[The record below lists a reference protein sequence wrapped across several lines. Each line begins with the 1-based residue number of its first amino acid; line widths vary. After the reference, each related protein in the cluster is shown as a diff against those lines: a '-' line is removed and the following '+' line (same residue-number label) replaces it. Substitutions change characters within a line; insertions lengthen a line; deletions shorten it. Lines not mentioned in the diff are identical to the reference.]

1 MATVLIID
9 CYVEGDGSENY
20 RRLMPDRTIDAWRP
34 DLEAPPQS
42 PDQYDAI
49 MITGSAACVTAPEPW
64 MDLVMAFLQSAAA
77 LRVPVLG
84 ICFGHQI
91 LAAAVFGV
99 DAVRKSRTPEIG
111 WYRVQSVV
119 HNPPIF
125 DGLDS
130 SFTAFMSHFDEVE
143 PRDGMTVLAQTD
155 RCSVASYR
163 VDGYP
168 MWGVQFHPEM
178 AQQEAEELVVLRIT
192 GRPDLGFD
200 VDATLSASRDSTAL
214 AQRLFANFFAAS

>member
-20 RRLMPDRTIDAWRP
+20 RRLMPDRDIDAWRP
-34 DLEAPPQS
+34 DQEPPPGS
-42 PDQYDAI
+42 PDAYEAI
-49 MITGSAACVTAPEPW
+49 MITGSAACVTAPESW
-64 MDLVMAFLQSAAA
+64 MGPVMGFLQDAAA
-77 LRVPVLG
+77 LKVPVLG

-99 DAVRKSRTPEIG
+99 DTVRKSPTPEIG
-111 WYRVQSVV
+111 WYRVQAGAD
-119 HNPPIF
+119 HTPIF
-125 DGLDS
+125 DGFDP
-130 SFTAFMSHFDEVE
+130 SFTAFMSHFDEVQ

-155 RCSVASYR
+155 RCSVASYK
-163 VDGYP
+163 VDGHP

-178 AQQEAEELVVLRIT
+178 AQKEAEDLVVLRIT

-200 VDATLSASRDSTAL
+200 IGETLSASRDSTAL
-214 AQRLFANFFAAS
+214 AQRLFTNFFAAS

>member
-1 MATVLIID
+1 
-9 CYVEGDGSENY
+9 
-20 RRLMPDRTIDAWRP
+20 
-34 DLEAPPQS
+34 
-42 PDQYDAI
+42 
-49 MITGSAACVTAPEPW
+49 
-64 MDLVMAFLQSAAA
+64 
-77 LRVPVLG
+77 
-84 ICFGHQI
+84 
-91 LAAAVFGV
+91 
-99 DAVRKSRTPEIG
+99 
-111 WYRVQSVV
+111 
-119 HNPPIF
+119 
-125 DGLDS
+125 
-130 SFTAFMSHFDEVE
+130 MSHFDEVE

-214 AQRLFANFFAAS
+214 AQRLFTNFFAAS